1 MVLQNVVGTHNKH
14 IFTYCMYMVIEHKNH
29 NHHQKRAAQ
38 YREHKNVDFFRLK
51 GKCKKGIVKND
62 FLIAFSTTR
71 CFICLSIYP
80 KCIKFFFGNL
90 QRKTFFIV
98 QWLYSDFIGFYV
110 FVCFSLILCPF
121 FPHQSTIVFFTDCCR
136 QTDWFSTVFAF
147 VFRFCFCYF
156 ITELNF
162 TCFHQL
168 QRLIIKLQL
177 IGHNSMMLMVFLL
190 SSNYVF
196 KEEFK
201 TS

>member
-14 IFTYCMYMVIEHKNH
+14 TYIVTYCMYMVIEHKNH

-38 YREHKNVDFFRLK
+38 YREYKMWNFFGWNRSV
-51 GKCKKGIVKND
+51 KKGIVKND

-80 KCIKFFFGNL
+80 QCIKIFFFGNL

-98 QWLYSDFIGFYV
+98 QCFYSDFIGFYV
-110 FVCFSLILCPF
+110 FVCFSSILSPSIYYCIFYRLLPTNRLIFNC
-121 FPHQSTIVFFTDCCR
+121 
-136 QTDWFSTVFAF
+136 
-147 VFRFCFCYF
+147 FCFCFCLCSF

-162 TCFHQL
+162 TCSHQL

-177 IGHNSMMLMVFLL
+177 IGHNSIILMAFLC